1 MWLRSRRSKIS
12 AELKKNCK
20 IVLVRPRDPNNI
32 GAAARAMN
40 NFGFKELV
48 VVAPYPPVWA
58 ETVSAVKSEDLLA
71 HARVV
76 ENLADAIDDCTLVVG
91 TADRTRVE
99 QKQNLF
105 LPADLRYELAETN
118 HRVALVFGQEKHG
131 LTNEDLSHCHR
142 ILSIPTHLECPS
154 MNLAQAV
161 AICCYELI
169 RQSENHATQ
178 RALEV
183 ATAGAVERVLQ
194 LTLEV
199 LRSVD
204 FILPANEQKWREEL
218 RSKLLKYNLSESD
231 TGILCGTLRR
241 INMRLR
247 NKRK

>member
-1 MWLRSRRSKIS
+1 M
-12 AELKKNCK
+12 KKNCK

-32 GAAARAMN
+32 GAAARAMK

-71 HARVV
+71 NARVV
-76 ENLADAIDDCTLVVG
+76 EHLAEAIDDCTLVIG
-91 TADRTRVE
+91 TKDRTRVE
-99 QKQNLF
+99 QKQDLY
-105 LPADLRYELAETN
+105 LPSALSHELVETN

-131 LTNEDLSHCHR
+131 LTNEDLSYCHR
-142 ILSIPTHLECPS
+142 IMSIPTQLDCPS
-154 MNLAQAV
+154 MNLGQAV

-169 RQSENHATQ
+169 RQPENHPIE
-178 RALEV
+178 RAAEA
-183 ATAGAVERVLQ
+183 ATAGAVERVLE

-199 LRSVD
+199 LRFVG
-204 FILPANEQKWREEL
+204 FIQPANEQKWREEM
-218 RSKLLKYNLSESD
+218 RSKLFKYNLSEAD
-231 TGILCGTLRR
+231 AGVLCGTLRR